1 MFARNSSVIK
11 NSDKSEIKA
20 DFTVALAGNPNV
32 GKSTIFNTLTGL
44 NQHTGNWTGKTVECS
59 SGTAKIKDKEFLFT
73 DLPGTYSM
81 TDFSEEETVTREFLA
96 NENSDCVVIVTDA
109 TVIERNLSFALQVL
123 SLQKNAILCLNLCD
137 EAEKNG
143 IIIDIDELSLNL
155 GVPVICT
162 CATRKGGIKELKNT
176 IYDICTNKRKC
187 FRVERN
193 FKGIDV
199 LNTEN
204 HKYNSEMLAEKAKQ
218 ICKQTVFFSNKTMNE
233 KSRKADKILT
243 SKAVGIPLMLLLF
256 GLLFWITAV
265 GANYPSEWLSL
276 FFDFLKDELYNLFN
290 LLSMPEFITGILIDG
305 VYTTLTWVISV
316 MLPPMAIFFPL
327 FSIIEDSGYL
337 PRIAFNLDKFFA
349 KCGAHG
355 KQSLTMAM
363 GIGCNACGVTG
374 CRIIES
380 PQERLIAILTNNFM
394 PCNGRFP
401 TLIAIIMMFFA
412 GSTFGIVSSI
422 EVAAILLGII
432 VLCVL
437 FTLLVSKF
445 LSLTIA
451 KGEPSGFALEL
462 PPYRKPQILKTIV
475 RSMLDRT
482 LFVLGRA
489 VIVAAPA
496 GAIIWLTANIYIGD
510 ASILSYCTDFFE
522 PFGQLIGLDGVIV
535 MAFILGFPA
544 NETVIPIII
553 MSYMASGTLVDYT
566 SYEQLLELFSAN
578 GWTVITAVCTMIMC
592 VMHFPCS
599 TTCLTIKKE
608 TGSLK
613 WTLVSA
619 LLPTAIG
626 IILCLITAN
635 IMRIFI

>member
-1 MFARNSSVIK
+1 MFARNSTKEVCFENELK
-11 NSDKSEIKA
+11 TA
-20 DFTVALAGNPNV
+20 DYHIVLAGNPNV
-32 GKSTIFNTLTGL
+32 GKSTIFNSLTGM
-44 NQHTGNWTGKTVECS
+44 NQHTGNWTGKTVECA
-59 SGTAKIKDKEFLFT
+59 SGMAKIKDKLFSVV

-81 TDFSEEETVTREFLA
+81 LPFSEEERAAANYLA
-96 NENSDCVVIVTDA
+96 NNETECVVIVVDA
-109 TVIERNLSFALQVL
+109 NIIERNLSFALQVL
-123 SLQKNAILCLNLCD
+123 SVKRDAVLCINLCD

-143 IIIDIDELSLNL
+143 IIIDSDELSLNL
-155 GVPVICT
+155 GIPVVCI
-162 CATRKGGIKELKNT
+162 CATKKCGLKELKNT
-176 IYDICTNKRKC
+176 IYDICTQKKKC
-187 FRVERN
+187 FKVERN
-193 FKGIDV
+193 FRGIDI
-199 LNTEN
+199 LNIEN
-204 HKYNSEMLAEKAKQ
+204 HKENSEKLAKLSKE
-218 ICKQTVFFSNKTMNE
+218 ICKQAVFFSSETMNE
-233 KSRKADKILT
+233 KSRRADKILT
-243 SKAVGIPLMLLLF
+243 SKAIGIPLMLLLF
-256 GLLFWITAV
+256 GLLFWITAI
-265 GANYPSEWLSL
+265 GANYPSEWLSI
-276 FFDFLKDELYNLFN
+276 FFDFIKGELYNLFN
-290 LLSMPEFITGILIDG
+290 LLSVPDFFTGILIDG
-305 VYTTLTWVISV
+305 VYTTLTWVVSV

-337 PRIAFNLDKFFA
+337 PRIAFNLDKFFS

-412 GSTFGIVSSI
+412 GSAFGIISSI

-437 FTLLVSKF
+437 LTLIVSKL
-445 LSLTIA
+445 LSITVA
-451 KGEPSGFALEL
+451 KGEPTGFALEL

-496 GAIIWLTANIYIGD
+496 GAIIWLTANIYIGNV
-510 ASILSYCTDFFE
+510 SILSYCTDFLN

-619 LLPTAIG
+619 ILPTVIG

>member
-1 MFARNSSVIK
+1 MFARDSILNNKSI
-11 NSDKSEIKA
+11 NFDKKK
-20 DFTVALAGNPNV
+20 DFSVALAGNPNV
-32 GKSTIFNTLTGL
+32 GKSTIFNALTGL
-44 NQHTGNWTGKTVECS
+44 KQHTGNWTGKTVEYA
-59 SGTAKIKDKEFLFT
+59 SGTADINGKNFLIT

-81 TDFSEEETVTREFLA
+81 LDFSEEETVAREFLA
-96 NENSDCVVIVTDA
+96 KEKIDCVVIVVDSNI
-109 TVIERNLSFALQVL
+109 IERNLSFALQVL
-123 SLQKNAILCLNLCD
+123 SLQKNAVLCLNLCD
-137 EAEKNG
+137 EAKKNG
-143 IIIDIDELSLNL
+143 ICIDIDELSLNL
-155 GVPVICT
+155 GIPVVCT
-162 CATRKGGIKELKNT
+162 CATKNNGINELKNK
-176 IYDICTNKRKC
+176 IYNICVGKQKC

-193 FKGIDV
+193 FNGIDI
-199 LNTEN
+199 LNPNKHKSNTELLADKSKEICN
-204 HKYNSEMLAEKAKQ
+204 KSIIYNKRK
-218 ICKQTVFFSNKTMNE
+218 MNN

-243 SKAVGIPLMLLLF
+243 SKAVGIPIMLLLF
-256 GLLFWITAV
+256 GLLFWITAI
-265 GANYPSEWLSL
+265 GANYPSELLSELFEYIKNQLYSLFKWLSVPQ
-276 FFDFLKDELYNLFN
+276 FL
-290 LLSMPEFITGILIDG
+290 SGIMIDG
-305 VYTTLTWVISV
+305 IYTTLTWVISV

-380 PQERLIAILTNNFM
+380 TQERLIATLTNNFM

-412 GSTFGIVSSI
+412 GSTFGISSSVV
-422 EVAAILLGII
+422 VALILLGII

-437 FTLLVSKF
+437 ATLGISKL
-445 LSLTIA
+445 LSVTIL
-451 KGEPSGFALEL
+451 KGKPSGFALEL
-462 PPYRKPQILKTIV
+462 PPYRKPQILKTV
-475 RSMLDRT
+475 LRSLLDRT

-510 ASILSYCTDFFE
+510 SSVLSYCTNFLD
-522 PFGQLIGLDGVIV
+522 PFGKLIGLDGVII

-544 NETVIPIII
+544 NEIVIPIII
-553 MSYMASGTLVDYT
+553 MSYMASGTMVEYT
-566 SYEQLLELFSAN
+566 SYEQLLTLFSSN
-578 GWTVITAVCTMIMC
+578 GWTIITAVCMMIMC
-592 VMHFPCS
+592 IFHFPCS

-608 TGSLK
+608 TGSIK
-613 WTLVSA
+613 WTLVSMI
-619 LLPTAIG
+619 LPTVIG